1 MTYIANWL
9 ESHSSVNLICVRI
22 SLSNF
27 VERYIN
33 QNRSHKR
40 ELAQQQLFFIYCI
53 ERSISYKHS
62 DTTEYAYKFRW
73 KIWIARNFGIC
84 ILSHRCCYL
93 KLASRNENCSP
104 WNSRQLSQLLAN
116 KQANF

>member
-1 MTYIANWL
+1 MTYIVNWL

-33 QNRSHKR
+33 ENRSHVRTSSIAVIFHTILK
-40 ELAQQQLFFIYCI
+40 LK
-53 ERSISYKHS
+53 RSIAYMHS
-62 DTTEYAYKFRW
+62 DTAEYAYKLRW
-73 KIWIARNFGIC
+73 KIWIARSFGIC

-93 KLASRNENCSP
+93 KNWHQGMSIVHHELQTAFTIIS
-104 WNSRQLSQLLAN
+104 
-116 KQANF
+116 K